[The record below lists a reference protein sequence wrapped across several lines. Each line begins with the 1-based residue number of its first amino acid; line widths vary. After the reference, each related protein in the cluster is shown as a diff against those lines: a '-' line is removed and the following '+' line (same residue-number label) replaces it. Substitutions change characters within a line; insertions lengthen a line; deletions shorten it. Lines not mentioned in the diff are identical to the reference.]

1 MNDMRVRHDAILKAL
16 SHPVRR
22 EMLAWLKDPQT
33 HFAGQAHPLEMGVCA
48 GSFERCG
55 LSQSTVSAHL
65 AVLADAGL
73 VTTRK
78 VGPFVFYMRNETAI
92 DAFRAS
98 LINL

>member
-1 MNDMRVRHDAILKAL
+1 MDDMVSDREAILKAL
-16 SHPVRR
+16 AHPVRLD
-22 EMLAWLKDPQT
+22 MLAWLKEPEQ
-33 HFAGQAHPLEMGVCA
+33 HFQGQSHPFEMGVCA

-65 AVLADAGL
+65 AVLAACGL

-78 VGPFVFYMRNETAI
+78 VGPFVFYARDERAI

-98 LINL
+98 LADL